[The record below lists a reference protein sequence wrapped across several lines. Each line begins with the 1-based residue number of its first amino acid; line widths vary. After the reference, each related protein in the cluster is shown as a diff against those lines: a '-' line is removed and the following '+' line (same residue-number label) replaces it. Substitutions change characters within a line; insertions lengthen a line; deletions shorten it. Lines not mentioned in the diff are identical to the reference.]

1 MPKKGQAKGPME
13 IQENVL
19 ASGLCT
25 NCGACVNLCP
35 YIVTWK
41 DRTLFIH
48 SCDRE
53 DGRCYAF
60 CPRTPTDLGTLRQ
73 ALFDA
78 KDLTPELGA
87 IKGFYM
93 TRSAD
98 EGVRRVSQHGGTVTT
113 LIMLA
118 LEEGLIDACV
128 LAEEGEEG
136 LPHGITVSNPSEVKT
151 HGRSKLVVS
160 PTLAEFNKIVRKR
173 TGKIGVVTT
182 PCQAMALAK
191 MRLGPLT
198 PDDAHLGKIQLV
210 IGLFCGWAFSWKK
223 LDALLRTRIAPTA
236 VIGLDIPPS
245 RYHSLEV
252 HTQDG
257 IIEIPLDEVLPCV
270 REGCRYCSDMT
281 AEFSDISVGSAR
293 CPEGWEV
300 ARSWNQ
306 VIVRTPIGQEL
317 LELARAKG
325 LLEFREMPEGN
336 LERLKR
342 ASLNKKK
349 LALTNLIEKTG
360 DPEDLLYLDPRDP
373 VLAELIG

>member
-1 MPKKGQAKGPME
+1 MQNKGQVKGPRK
-13 IQENVL
+13 IQEDVL
-19 ASGLCT
+19 DPGLCT

-53 DGRCYAF
+53 DGRCHAF
-60 CPRTPTDLGTLRQ
+60 CPRAPTDLETLRQ
-73 ALFDA
+73 GLFDA

-93 TRSAD
+93 TRAAD
-98 EGVRRVSQHGGTVTT
+98 EELRRSSQHGGTVTT

-118 LEEGLIDACV
+118 LQERLIDACV
-128 LAEEGEEG
+128 LAEEEDEG
-136 LPHGITVSNPSEVKT
+136 LPHGITVSDPTDVKL
-151 HGRSKLVVS
+151 HGRSKFVVS
-160 PTLAEFNKIVRKR
+160 PTLAEFNEVVRKR

-191 MRLGPLT
+191 MRLGPFT

-210 IGLFCGWAFSWKK
+210 IGLFCGWAFSWKR
-223 LDALLRTRIAPTA
+223 LDELLRKRVDPGV

-245 RYHSLEV
+245 QYHSLEV

-257 IIEIPLDEVLPCV
+257 IMEISLDEVLPCV
-270 REGCRYCSDMT
+270 RESCRYCSDMT

-306 VIVRTPIGQEL
+306 VIVRTDFGQDL

-336 LERLKR
+336 LEKLKR

-349 LALTNLIEKTG
+349 FAIKNLIEKTG
-360 DPEDLLYLDPRDP
+360 DPEDLLYLDARDP
-373 VLAELIG
+373 VLAKLLG